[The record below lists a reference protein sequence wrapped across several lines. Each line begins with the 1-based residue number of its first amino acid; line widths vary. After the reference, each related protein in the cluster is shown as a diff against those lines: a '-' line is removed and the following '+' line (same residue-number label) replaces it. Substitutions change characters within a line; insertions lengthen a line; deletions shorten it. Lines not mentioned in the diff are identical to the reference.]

1 MLRASAEGVVCVAWS
16 PTCSP
21 EVAEGP
27 RLPAWQG
34 RVAPKMTQCVARPP
48 ERPACSPSSAQRQAR
63 PVPLSLL
70 LSLMSSASL
79 AGVRLTASRVRTQAR
94 WDPCGH
100 GPGEGPNVSGNG
112 GPTAHS
118 RWCARP
124 ERPRKFS
131 KQLQSQGRRGKGTWD
146 HSGLVPD
153 ETFRYQVKVLALSKA
168 QTKVLPL
175 PCPPDTQKRH
185 RQQQQQQ
192 RQQQAQNPS
201 LEGSRQLPS
210 CWASPWCQRQ
220 RPEPS
225 DHLEGSWSQQR

>member
-1 MLRASAEGVVCVAWS
+1 MTPLCFNTNSPERVTLLRASAEGVVCVAWS

-27 RLPAWQG
+27 RLPARQG

-48 ERPACSPSSAQRQAR
+48 ERPECSPSSAQRQAR

-94 WDPCGH
+94 WDPLQPQARGRAKRLRKRRAH
-100 GPGEGPNVSGNG
+100 GPQQMVCQAS
-112 GPTAHS
+112 
-118 RWCARP
+118 

-185 RQQQQQQ
+185 RQQQQ
-192 RQQQAQNPS
+192 RQ
-201 LEGSRQLPS
+201 
-210 CWASPWCQRQ
+210 
-220 RPEPS
+220 
-225 DHLEGSWSQQR
+225 